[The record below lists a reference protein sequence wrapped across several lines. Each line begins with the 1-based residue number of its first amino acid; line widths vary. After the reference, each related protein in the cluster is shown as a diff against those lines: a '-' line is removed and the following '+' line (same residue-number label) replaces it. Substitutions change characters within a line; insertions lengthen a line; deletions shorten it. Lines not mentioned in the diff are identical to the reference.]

1 MGLVDRL
8 KNSWNAFVVNES
20 NRQSYSDYGPSY
32 RIRPDAIR
40 LSSASE
46 RSIVGS
52 IYNQIGIDVATISMN
67 HVKIDENGQFL
78 EDVDS
83 GLQRCLNI
91 EANLDQAATAFKLD
105 CAITLCDEGVI
116 AIVPTDTS
124 VDPDKNESFDVLAL
138 RVGKITEWYPE
149 HVRVST
155 YNQKTGMREE
165 VTLPKKWVGIVE
177 NPLASVMNAPN
188 STLQRLIR
196 KLNLLDMVDE
206 QTSSGK
212 LDLIFQLPYTVR
224 TDTKRAQAEKRKKDI
239 EVQLRDSKYGIAYV
253 DSAEKITQL
262 NRPAENTLLQQIE
275 YLTKNLYEQLGVSE
289 EVFAGTANE
298 QSMLNYHNRT
308 IEPIVKAITEEMNR
322 KFLSDSARKNH
333 ERVSYRRNPFS
344 LVPVDK
350 LAEIAD
356 KMTRNEIMSSN
367 EIRGVIGLRRSD
379 DPEASKLK
387 NSNINQGSGPAQTPP
402 EEEEV
407 TRQNGSS

>member
-1 MGLVDRL
+1 
-8 KNSWNAFVVNES
+8 
-20 NRQSYSDYGPSY
+20 
-32 RIRPDAIR
+32 
-40 LSSASE
+40 
-46 RSIVGS
+46 
-52 IYNQIGIDVATISMN
+52 
-67 HVKIDENGQFL
+67 
-78 EDVDS
+78 
-83 GLQRCLNI
+83 
-91 EANLDQAATAFKLD
+91 
-105 CAITLCDEGVI
+105 
-116 AIVPTDTS
+116 
-124 VDPDKNESFDVLAL
+124 
-138 RVGKITEWYPE
+138 
-149 HVRVST
+149 
-155 YNQKTGMREE
+155 
-165 VTLPKKWVGIVE
+165 
-177 NPLASVMNAPN
+177 MNAPN